1 MVGLSRQATCL
12 LATLAGLLLRLV
24 LLLVVEHQGPPT
36 KTLAGMGVRVGAKA
50 APGLL
55 QNKVDLLEVWMVET
69 GAIMTPQVMQEL
81 AKALLHGSLG
91 RQPGNFMLVA
101 AVVALL
107 TTVL

>member
-1 MVGLSRQATCL
+1 
-12 LATLAGLLLRLV
+12 
-24 LLLVVEHQGPPT
+24 
-36 KTLAGMGVRVGAKA
+36 
-50 APGLL
+50 
-55 QNKVDLLEVWMVET
+55 MVET

-107 TTVL
+107 TTLL

>member
-1 MVGLSRQATCL
+1 
-12 LATLAGLLLRLV
+12 
-24 LLLVVEHQGPPT
+24 
-36 KTLAGMGVRVGAKA
+36 MGVLVGAKA

-55 QNKVDLLEVWMVET
+55 QTKVDLLEVWMVEK

-81 AKALLHGSLG
+81 AKALLLESLG
-91 RQPGNFMLVA
+91 RQPENFMLVG